1 VSRLIAVR
9 ARTKKRKLHDYYM
22 LDDYALDQWE
32 EPDEAGYSEE
42 EARRELVEK
51 EIRRRI
57 KREAKKRRR
66 VRLKVGA
73 LARGIPQ
80 FPFRRSVL
88 ITEWAFMQAKLTNVL
103 HEADRLEIASA
114 NDSEGGEECE
124 AILTAI
130 RRAKRRGVRRAA
142 KLLEGKKNGEDV
154 EMVEDDQASTGGK
167 TLPNVRL
174 TLNGH

>member
-1 VSRLIAVR
+1 MAVR
-9 ARTKKRKLHDYYM
+9 ARTKKRKMHDYYM

-73 LARGIPQ
+73 LARGTPHTL
-80 FPFRRSVL
+80 PFCRAVL
-88 ITEWAFMQAKLTNVL
+88 IIEWAFMQAKLTNVL
-103 HEADRLEIASA
+103 HEADRLEVASA

-130 RRAKRRGVRRAA
+130 RRVKRRGVQRAA
-142 KLLEGKKNGEDV
+142 KLLEAKKNGEDV
-154 EMVEDDQASTGGK
+154 EMVDDDRASTGGR
-167 TLPNVRL
+167 TLSNLRL

>member
-1 VSRLIAVR
+1 MAVR
-9 ARTKKRKLHDYYM
+9 ARTKKRKMHDYYM

-73 LARGIPQ
+73 LARGTPHP
-80 FPFRRSVL
+80 PFVV
-88 ITEWAFMQAKLTNVL
+88 Q
-103 HEADRLEIASA
+103 RL
-114 NDSEGGEECE
+114 
-124 AILTAI
+124 
-130 RRAKRRGVRRAA
+130 
-142 KLLEGKKNGEDV
+142 
-154 EMVEDDQASTGGK
+154 
-167 TLPNVRL
+167 
-174 TLNGH
+174 